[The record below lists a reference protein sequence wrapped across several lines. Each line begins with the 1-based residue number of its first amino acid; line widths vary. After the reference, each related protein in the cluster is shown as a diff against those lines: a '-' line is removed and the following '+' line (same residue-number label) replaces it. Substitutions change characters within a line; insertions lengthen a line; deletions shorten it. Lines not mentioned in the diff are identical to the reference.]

1 MKFITSFFDK
11 NYQTPSWLTDKL
23 TKKNLSRRKVLKGLL
38 KSAGGAAVVATLP
51 INVWSSEPTSLSDK
65 LTSDPWLTLDSVL
78 NHLLPSSETG
88 PGAKEIQATT
98 YLFNVVHLQPTEQA
112 EIEFIYKG
120 VGWLNGYSQSQ
131 LKKNFIEL
139 TDKDKEKLLRGISQS
154 QAGENWLN
162 TLLGYILE
170 ATLTPPVYGGNP
182 NQIGWQWLEHKGGF
196 PLPSEG
202 TRFYE
207 VPNQQSLAAANKATL
222 TAANT
227 PKNSAN
233 TIDVIN
239 VTSNLQLPTG
249 KGKKA

>member
-1 MKFITSFFDK
+1 MKFISSFFDK
-11 NYQTPSWLTDKL
+11 NYHTPTWLSEKL
-23 TKKNLSRRKVLKGLL
+23 TKNRLSRRNMIKGAL

-51 INVWSSEPTSLSDK
+51 KIVWSAESASLSKK
-65 LTSDPWLTLDSVL
+65 LASDPWLTLDSVL
-78 NHLLPSSETG
+78 NHLLPSSKSG

-131 LKKNFIEL
+131 LTKNFTEL
-139 TDKDKEKLLRGISQS
+139 TTQEKEKLLRGISQS

-170 ATLTPPVYGGNP
+170 ATLTPPIYGGNS
-182 NQIGWQWLEHKGGF
+182 NQIGWKWLEHQGGF

-207 VPNQQSLAAANKATL
+207 VPNQQSMVVMN
-222 TAANT
+222 TASNI
-227 PKNSAN
+227 KVE
-233 TIDVIN
+233 DVIAKR
-239 VTSNLQLPTG
+239 QLIG
-249 KGKKA
+249 IGKKA

>member
-1 MKFITSFFDK
+1 MI
-11 NYQTPSWLTDKL
+11 
-23 TKKNLSRRKVLKGLL
+23 KGAL

-51 INVWSSEPTSLSDK
+51 KIVWSAESASLSKK
-65 LTSDPWLTLDSVL
+65 LASDPWLTLDSVL
-78 NHLLPSSETG
+78 NHLLPSSKSG

-131 LKKNFIEL
+131 LTKNFTEL
-139 TDKDKEKLLRGISQS
+139 TTQEKEKLLRGISQS

-170 ATLTPPVYGGNP
+170 ATLTPPIYGGNS
-182 NQIGWQWLEHKGGF
+182 NQIGWKWLEHQGGF

-207 VPNQQSLAAANKATL
+207 VPNQQSMVVMN
-222 TAANT
+222 TASNI
-227 PKNSAN
+227 KVE
-233 TIDVIN
+233 DVIAKR
-239 VTSNLQLPTG
+239 QLIG
-249 KGKKA
+249 IGKKA